1 MTRVRALAAALLL
14 GASCAPADA
23 QEIGRLFHSVE
34 QRNALDALRK
44 TKPQPQ
50 KPPASQRSLSS
61 QPVHLDGYVLR
72 PDGKSMVWVN
82 GQINVRR

>member
-1 MTRVRALAAALLL
+1 MTSARGLVVTLLL
-14 GASCAPADA
+14 GASCAPSNA

-44 TKPQPQ
+44 TKPQQQ
-50 KPPASQRSLSS
+50 KPPAAQSSLVS
-61 QPVHLDGYVLR
+61 QPVHLDGYVVR

-82 GQINVRR
+82 GQISVRR

>member
-1 MTRVRALAAALLL
+1 MTSARGLAVALLL
-14 GASCAPADA
+14 GASCAPSNA

-44 TKPQPQ
+44 TKPQQQ
-50 KPPASQRSLSS
+50 KPPAAQPSLASQS
-61 QPVHLDGYVLR
+61 VHLDGYVVR

-82 GQINVRR
+82 GQISVRR

>member
-1 MTRVRALAAALLL
+1 MTSARGLVITFLL
-14 GASCAPADA
+14 GAPCAPAGA

-34 QRNALDALRK
+34 QRNALDSLRK
-44 TKPQPQ
+44 AKPQQ
-50 KPPASQRSLSS
+50 KPPAAQPSLSS
-61 QPVHLDGYVLR
+61 QLVHLDGYVLR

>member
-1 MTRVRALAAALLL
+1 MKTVRALAVAFLL
-14 GASCAPADA
+14 GASCAPAGA
-23 QEIGRLFHSVE
+23 QEIGRLFHSAE
-34 QRNALDALRK
+34 QRTALDALRK

-50 KPPASQRSLSS
+50 KPPGSQPSLSA

-72 PDGKSMVWVN
+72 PDGKSIVWVN

>member
-1 MTRVRALAAALLL
+1 MTSGRALVVAFVL
-14 GASCAPADA
+14 GALCAPAGA

-34 QRNALDALRK
+34 QRHALDALRK

-50 KPPASQRSLSS
+50 KPPASQPSLAS
-61 QPVHLDGYVLR
+61 QSVRLDGYVLR

-82 GQINVRR
+82 GQIDVRR

>member
-1 MTRVRALAAALLL
+1 MRALVFAVLL
-14 GASCAPADA
+14 GAYCAPASA
-23 QEIGRLFHSVE
+23 QGIGRLFHSVE

-44 TKPQPQ
+44 AKPQPQ
-50 KPPASQRSLSS
+50 KPAVS
-61 QPVHLDGYVLR
+61 QPSFPSQPAHLDGYVLR

>member
-1 MTRVRALAAALLL
+1 MTAVRALAVALLL
-14 GASCAPADA
+14 GACCAPAGA
-23 QEIGRLFHSVE
+23 QQIGRLFHSAE
-34 QRNALDALRK
+34 QRNALDALRR

-50 KPPASQRSLSS
+50 KPPASQPSLSS

-72 PDGKSMVWVN
+72 PDGKSMVWIN